1 MSNSL
6 NFTPTGRISRT
17 AMAVLAVGIAV
28 MVALLLSWHSA
39 PATAET
45 YPPTVPSSSVPASSS
60 SAPSGFGLEP
70 TAVSRPAGDS
80 ASTSVASTNNHRS
93 EGLSSTGFQT
103 LAATT
108 IALALIGGGA
118 IFLGLG
124 RRRRHG

>member
-1 MSNSL
+1 
-6 NFTPTGRISRT
+6 
-17 AMAVLAVGIAV
+17 MAVVAVGVAV

-39 PATAET
+39 PASAEP
-45 YPPTVPSSSVPASSS
+45 YPPSTPSS
-60 SAPSGFGLEP
+60 SAPGSLGVEP
-70 TAVSRPAGDS
+70 TSESRPAG
-80 ASTSVASTNNHRS
+80 ASSSVANTNSHRS